1 MQDYFKIGTAFFR
14 LLNENDKVR
23 LGRAMQGV
31 PPNCTREDEERIS
44 RALPYLE
51 RSAWDG
57 PTPSADSLREMCG
70 TLVDAWAEVDENTT
84 VEVERAAYLSAWFG
98 AERVERL
105 TALAIIATESVDN
118 PRWTPR
124 QIGDRVFDQMSDE
137 ERKHLAAAMKAAAES
152 GWGDG
157 SDSFYCN
164 LANAGTCVT
173 VGPDDKVTETAM
185 REMLAVLEDAR
196 RSYLSDYIDWVCL
209 CADAFGYRNRGRFVE
224 LYACAAEVGCRLAE
238 PNTPGGV
245 VDLFEW
251 RALREASIGNAL
263 FNLLTERD
271 RIHLARSMIR
281 MAQSSE
287 GTQQDDLYCALANL
301 VDMPR
306 WNGGPVV
313 AEDLKDMCV
322 LLVRAWHSPRAQ
334 SLELERVRIL
344 RGAFG
349 HASEDRLTAMA
360 IAAEN
365 SPAGS
370 RRAPLR
376 TPAEIGVRV
385 YSRMT
390 DAERTHFAEQSAK
403 SVASLSKMFSVSA
416 KLEPDVLPIT
426 EEHLCSVLGNCASS
440 LRQHDIDQEG
450 WFRILDSMHG
460 QGNGQRFVELYD
472 WATDGD

>member
-14 LLNENDKVR
+14 LLNDGDKAR

-31 PPNCTREDEERIS
+31 PPNCTREDEKRIS
-44 RALPYLE
+44 RALPYLD

-57 PTPSADSLREMCG
+57 PTPSENSLREMCG
-70 TLVDAWAEVDENTT
+70 TLVDAWSEVDEDTT
-84 VEVERAAYLSAWFG
+84 VEAERAAYLSAWFG

-105 TALAIIATESVDN
+105 TALAIIATEAVDN
-118 PRWTPR
+118 PRWTPG
-124 QIGDRVFDQMSDE
+124 QIGDRVFDQMTDE
-137 ERKHLAAAMKAAAES
+137 ERKHLAAAMRAAAES
-152 GWGDG
+152 GWGDAT
-157 SDSFYCN
+157 DSFYGN
-164 LANAGTCVT
+164 LGDAGCSVT
-173 VGPDDKVTETAM
+173 VGPDDEVTEGAM
-185 REMLAVLEDAR
+185 RRMMAVMEDAR
-196 RSYLSDYIDWVCL
+196 RSDRSDYVDWICL
-209 CADAFGYRNRGRFVE
+209 CADAFGYGNRERFVE
-224 LYACAAEVGCRLAE
+224 LYAVAAEVGCSPAE

-251 RALREASIGNAL
+251 RALREASIGDAF
-263 FNLLTERD
+263 FNMLTERD
-271 RIHLARSMIR
+271 RISLARSIIEVAGSGKGMQR
-281 MAQSSE
+281 
-287 GTQQDDLYCALANL
+287 GDLYCALADL
-301 VDMPR
+301 VDIPR
-306 WNGGPVV
+306 WKAGPVLV
-313 AEDLKDMCV
+313 EHLQDMCV
-322 LLVRAWHSPRAQ
+322 LMVRAWHSPRAK
-334 SLELERVRIL
+334 SLTLERARIL

-349 HASEDRLTAMA
+349 PASEERMTAMA
-360 IAAEN
+360 IAAET
-365 SPAGS
+365 SPEGFWK
-370 RRAPLR
+370 APLR
-376 TPAEIGVRV
+376 SPAEIGIRV

-416 KLEPDVLPIT
+416 KLEPDVIPIT